1 MKERI
6 IKCIEENG
14 IEVCADGTILE
25 LNSLKF
31 IATIVS
37 LEDEFD
43 IEFPDEYL
51 TGEIMESI
59 DSIYGIIT
67 NILCYK
73 E

>member
-1 MKERI
+1 MKEKI

-14 IEVCADGTILE
+14 MEVCADGTILD

-31 IATIVS
+31 IATVIS

-51 TGEIMESI
+51 NAGNMETI
-59 DSIYGIIT
+59 DSIYGIIA

-73 E
+73 D